1 MRFELPSS
9 GTTRYRKAETHLNLR
24 VQEIT
29 FQAASRVF
37 LSPQSV
43 TKHPFTRL
51 TFLAYRFKFA
61 YMALL
66 TAQRIT
72 SLFNGF
78 KTIDVA
84 FNSSVSRALGL
95 NPKEIFLKCLG
106 QQFRCVI
113 YSSSMTGAK
122 VVMSV
127 TKETLTH
134 FRKANN
140 AVSLRYCFTDDEKSV
155 PITFFVPAKIMG
167 FTPYGSNPEL
177 NFITLNFTS
186 QPPDA
191 LVSALGILIEA
202 NVNAKRRAEERILMN
217 QENIRKLAIKP
228 KSSVLSITGIPRACI
243 LRDLSFSGAM
253 VIISGIGKFLLE
265 KEATLRL
272 EFDDLKTFITIKG
285 KVQRFEEVQG
295 RKELSALG
303 ILFHQEELP
312 IEYKMKINDFLNRL
326 GKASPNSSS

>member
-1 MRFELPSS
+1 
-9 GTTRYRKAETHLNLR
+9 
-24 VQEIT
+24 
-29 FQAASRVF
+29 
-37 LSPQSV
+37 
-43 TKHPFTRL
+43 
-51 TFLAYRFKFA
+51 
-61 YMALL
+61 MALL

-72 SLFNGF
+72 SLFNSF

-95 NPKEIFLKCLG
+95 NPKEIYLKCLG

-127 TKETLTH
+127 SKENLTL

-140 AVSLRYCFTDDEKSV
+140 AVSLRYCFTDEEKAV
-155 PITFFVPAKIMG
+155 PVTFFVPAKIMG
-167 FTPYGSNPEL
+167 FTPYGNNPEL
-177 NFITLNFTS
+177 NFITLSFTS
-186 QPPDA
+186 QPPDT
-191 LVSALGILIEA
+191 LVAALGMLIEA

-217 QENIRKLAIKP
+217 QENIRKLGIKP

-243 LRDLSFSGAM
+243 LRDISFSGAM
-253 VIISGIGKFLLE
+253 VIISGIGKFLID
-265 KEATLRL
+265 KEASLRL

-303 ILFHQEELP
+303 ILFNHEELP
-312 IEYKMKINDFLNRL
+312 IEYKMKVNDFLSRK
-326 GKASPNSSS
+326 GKPSPVASE